1 MPAGDCR
8 AARSLRSPNPRIL
21 SRRRRVL
28 RSPSPLKSLRG
39 FSRVNIPAGE
49 TVEVVFPLTEEV
61 FLSWNAEKKDMLPA
75 AGEWELLCGGS
86 SDKLQ
91 SVSYVRK

>member
-1 MPAGDCR
+1 MTVDGFVAVF
-8 AARSLRSPNPRIL
+8 AVARIEGIKPKKEVS
-21 SRRRRVL
+21 VL
-28 RSPSPLKSLRG
+28 NAVEFNKVALKVAVDDGALD
-39 FSRVNIPAGE
+39 A
-49 TVEVVFPLTEEV
+49 TEEV